1 MRNPKYQRLCNLIE
15 SKGSALVAF
24 SGGIDSTL
32 LAKAASD
39 TLGDKAVAVT
49 TDSSTLPR
57 RELKN
62 AKRTAR
68 EIGIKHIIVKHD
80 ELNNKEVRKNSLDRC
95 YHCKLESI
103 SALKKISKELGFNSI
118 LFGVNRDDLQ
128 DHRPGHRAL
137 GEGGMCT
144 PLLDTG
150 LTKDEVRELAREL
163 KLSNYNKPSMAC
175 LSSRIPYGEEITGE
189 KLRMV
194 EEAEEVVMD
203 SGIEQARV
211 RHYNE
216 LARIEVLPDEF
227 PAILKN
233 RGHIVNS
240 LKRLGFKYITLD
252 LQGYRTGSMNPLE

>member
-1 MRNPKYQRLCNLIE
+1 MWNPKYQRLCKLIE

-39 TLGDKAVAVT
+39 SLGDKAAAVT
-49 TDSSTLPR
+49 IDSSTLPR

-68 EIGIKHIIVKHD
+68 EIGIKHLVVRHD
-80 ELNNKEVRKNSLDRC
+80 ELNNKEFRKNSPDRC

-103 SALKKISKELGFNSI
+103 SVLKKISKELGFNSI
-118 LFGVNRDDLQ
+118 LFGVNYDDLN
-128 DHRPGHRAL
+128 DHRPGHKAL
-137 GEGGMCT
+137 GEGGICT

-150 LTKDEVRELAREL
+150 LTKDDVRALAREL
-163 KLSNYNKPSMAC
+163 RLSNYNKPSMAC

-203 SGIEQARV
+203 SGIGRARV

-216 LARIEVLPDEF
+216 LARIEVPPKEF
-227 PAILKN
+227 PVILKDKD
-233 RGHIVNS
+233 RIVNS

-252 LQGYRTGSMNPLE
+252 LQGYRSGSMNPKK

>member
-1 MRNPKYQRLCNLIE
+1 MWNPKYQRLCNLIE

-24 SGGIDSTL
+24 SGGVDSTL

-39 TLGDKAVAVT
+39 TLGDRAIAVT
-49 TDSSTLPR
+49 IDSATLPR

-80 ELNNKEVRKNSLDRC
+80 ELNNKEFRKNSSDRC

-103 SALKKISKELGFNSI
+103 SVLKKISKELGFNSI

-137 GEGGMCT
+137 SEGGMCT
-144 PLLDTG
+144 PLLD
-150 LTKDEVRELAREL
+150 LAITKDEVRELAMEL

-175 LSSRIPYGEEITGE
+175 LSSRIPYGEEITRG

-194 EEAEEVVMD
+194 EEAEEAVMD

-227 PAILKN
+227 LFIMKN
-233 RGHIVNS
+233 KGHIVNS

-252 LQGYRTGSMNPLE
+252 LQGYRTGSMNP

>member
-1 MRNPKYQRLCNLIE
+1 MWNPKYQRLCNLIE

-24 SGGIDSTL
+24 SGGVDSTL

-39 TLGDKAVAVT
+39 TLGDRAIAVT
-49 TDSSTLPR
+49 IDSATLPR

-80 ELNNKEVRKNSLDRC
+80 ELNNKEFRKNSSDRC

-103 SALKKISKELGFNSI
+103 SVLKKISKELGFNSI

-137 GEGGMCT
+137 SEGGMCT
-144 PLLDTG
+144 PLLD
-150 LTKDEVRELAREL
+150 LAITKDEVRELAMEL

-175 LSSRIPYGEEITGE
+175 LSSRIPYGEEITPK

-194 EEAEEVVMD
+194 EEAEEAVMD

-227 PAILKN
+227 FLILKN
-233 RGHIVNS
+233 KGHIVNS

-252 LQGYRTGSMNPLE
+252 LQGYRTGSMNP